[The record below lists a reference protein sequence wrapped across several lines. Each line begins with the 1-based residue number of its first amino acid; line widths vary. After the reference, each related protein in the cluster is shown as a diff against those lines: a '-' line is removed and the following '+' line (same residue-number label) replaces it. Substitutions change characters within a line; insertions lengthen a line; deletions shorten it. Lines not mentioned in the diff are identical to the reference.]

1 MPSDVRTPRVLEA
14 LAEARDRYRSAVSTA
29 HDQMAGYLATHRART
44 HGHAQVVARD
54 LGKFAVGRI
63 DAERFG
69 ALFSETRSLA
79 SEVVERVER
88 LVGVLAE
95 LLAEGD
101 ELFIADVPPGGN
113 LRDTV
118 ERAVA
123 HAGRA
128 FGAVSAFQALKN
140 GEYRPERH
148 DPAVLSLPF
157 ARWNRRERVLAPP
170 LVVEVDGADV
180 RAEALSE
187 YMDGRMAIALV
198 VRGAASPAPLA
209 RLIAPGTFVVQT
221 TEPDDLRTVI
231 ACDCPVVVALVT
243 RESATF
249 THDPRAG
256 RSLQVR
262 LRVTST
268 PSDAPRNTLGWRSAW
283 QQHEELA
290 HLQLLAGVSDEHEPA
305 RAARTAAERDQP
317 ALTPDA
323 RSPSPDAQAVDRL
336 TNWLL
341 AESGLAAGEP
351 IGVGGTR

>member
-1 MPSDVRTPRVLEA
+1 MPSDARTPRALEP

-29 HDQMAGYLATHRART
+29 HDQMAAYLATHRART
-44 HGHAQVVARD
+44 HGHAQAVARD

-63 DAERFG
+63 DTERFG
-69 ALFSETRSLA
+69 ALFSDTRSLA
-79 SEVVERVER
+79 SDVVERVER

-101 ELFIADVPPGGN
+101 ELFVADVPPGGD

-118 ERAVA
+118 ERAIA

-128 FGAVSAFQALKN
+128 FGAVSAFQALKR

-148 DPAVLSLPF
+148 DADVLALPF

-170 LVVEVDGADV
+170 LVVEVDGADL
-180 RAEALSE
+180 RAEALTE
-187 YMDGRMAIALV
+187 YMDGRMAIVLV

-209 RLIAPGTFVVQT
+209 RLIAPGTFVVQA
-221 TEPDDLRTVI
+221 TEPDDLRKIVG
-231 ACDCPVVVALVT
+231 CDSPAVAALVS
-243 RESATF
+243 REAATF
-249 THDPRAG
+249 THDPCAG
-256 RSLQVR
+256 RSLQAR
-262 LRVTST
+262 LRVTFT
-268 PSDAPRNTLGWRSAW
+268 PSETLKNTLGWRSVW

-290 HLQLLAGVSDEHEPA
+290 HLQVLAGVTDENQLP
-305 RAARTAAERDQP
+305 RDGGTVAERDQP
-317 ALTPDA
+317 ATTSAASLPLPDA
-323 RSPSPDAQAVDRL
+323 EAVDRL

-351 IGVGGTR
+351 AAVGGTR